1 MYPTNNRSAYFL
13 SGQFSPMHP
22 SYFHVQFSVPTPVR
36 DWPDHF
42 AILSGY
48 ATTGEV
54 WTAERNAAADRAL
67 GETIFVMGACRERI
81 TGFFADTG
89 HAEPGWAA
97 ELEFDAACDLGLK
110 FLQDAIYYVQGDE
123 LSVSY
128 CDERRALVPVGR
140 FRERVRVDPLS

>member
-1 MYPTNNRSAYFL
+1 
-13 SGQFSPMHP
+13 MHP
-22 SYFHVQFSVPTPVR
+22 SYFHVQFSVPTPVLE
-36 DWPDHF
+36 WPDRF

-67 GETIFVMGACRERI
+67 GETIFVMGAWRERI
-81 TGFFADTG
+81 TGFFEETG

-97 ELEFDAACDLGLK
+97 ELELGAACDLGLK
-110 FLQDAIYYVQGDE
+110 FLQDAIYYVHGDE

-140 FRERVRVDPLS
+140 FRERVRVATQS